1 VLQINR
7 RSDRNLS
14 AENQVF
20 TVGHSNWSLER
31 LLGLLKQHSITAIAD
46 VRSHPHSRVN
56 PQFNRDNLARS
67 LRLCG
72 LRYVFLGK
80 ELGARVSDPSCYRDG
95 KVQYDIV
102 ARTANFKSGIGRV
115 LNGAVKYKIA
125 LLCAE
130 KEPLACHR
138 AILVGR
144 HLREL
149 NVGVQHI
156 LEDGSVEDHDD
167 SMVRLISLLKISEAH
182 LFRTRE
188 EIISAAYAAQAER
201 IAYIR
206 DSLAKPA

>member
-1 VLQINR
+1 M
-7 RSDRNLS
+7 S

-20 TVGHSNWSLER
+20 TVGHSNWPLER
-31 LLGLLKQHSITAIAD
+31 LLGLVKLHAITAVAD

-56 PQFNRDNLARS
+56 PQFNRDNLTKS

-72 LRYVFLGK
+72 LRYVFLGR

-102 ARTANFKSGIGRV
+102 ARTANFKTGIDRV
-115 LNGAVKYKIA
+115 LKGTVKYKIA

-149 NVGVQHI
+149 NVSVQHI

-167 SMVRLISLLKISEAH
+167 SIARLISMLKISEAH
-182 LFRTRE
+182 LFKTRE
-188 EIISAAYAAQAER
+188 EVISAAYAAQAER
-201 IAYIR
+201 IAYSR
-206 DSLAKPA
+206 DYVAKSA